1 MPHHQKKQ
9 RYAILKIDLI
19 SLFYKSTAIDKVKEV
34 IKNNILQLI
43 PSITPYI
50 NRFIKGF
57 ICMIIYVACWPILA
71 FLAGKLIPAIGSGE
85 LSTVTNIIINSLVV
99 FLIQK
104 TAQYGQDVYIAKP
117 SLEISEVMR
126 QSLFSKIH
134 KIKMNFINN
143 ISAGD
148 ITYRLTEDADRV
160 SEVIYKTFQDTLP
173 CVLQL
178 LAVIIYMFYLDWS
191 LTISTFILAPIIV
204 LSVNNF
210 GKRVLIASEK
220 SQESTSD
227 LAGLIGESING
238 ISTIRSFAAE
248 NWIKGRFNTRLRS
261 NKQAKYKTLK
271 LLAIQHPIVGFIEA
285 FGILAILGL
294 GALRINLGLLN
305 SEEFSSFFAAIL
317 MLIDPISHIST
328 NFNEYKQAEA
338 SLKRLKK
345 INMQPMEKDEWNLE
359 KISKIKGKIEFNHVS
374 FEYKKDNEVLKD
386 ITLKISKGQVIA
398 FVGSSGAGKS
408 TMMSLILKFISPK
421 IGDIYIDDKNIRSI
435 SSIDIR
441 SNIALVQQQPFLF
454 SGRIIDV
461 IKMGRDFSEDDVIK
475 SAKIA
480 NAHEFILKLPSKY
493 ETNITERG
501 SNFSGGQIQRLAI
514 ARAILGNPSILL
526 LDEATSAL
534 DSDSEAEVQ
543 KGLNQAMNN
552 RTVIVV
558 AHRLSTTQ
566 GADKIVVFD
575 KGKIVDSGK
584 HIDLFNKDGI
594 YKELCEKQLIKVT

>member
-1 MPHHQKKQ
+1 
-9 RYAILKIDLI
+9 
-19 SLFYKSTAIDKVKEV
+19 
-34 IKNNILQLI
+34 
-43 PSITPYI
+43 
-50 NRFIKGF
+50 
-57 ICMIIYVACWPILA
+57 MIIYVACWPILA

-85 LSTVTNIIINSLVV
+85 LSTVTKIIINSLVV

-345 INMQPMEKDEWNLE
+345 INMQPMEKDERNLE
-359 KISKIKGKIEFNHVS
+359 KIAKINGKIEFNHVS

-552 RTVIVV
+552 RTVIIV

>member
-43 PSITPYI
+43 PSFTPYI

-85 LSTVTNIIINSLVV
+85 LSTVTNIIINSLIV

-248 NWIKGRFNTRLRS
+248 NWIKGRFNTRLRR

-359 KISKIKGKIEFNHVS
+359 KISKMKGKIEFNHVS

-421 IGDIYIDDKNIRSI
+421 IGDIYIDDNNIRSI

-552 RTVIVV
+552 RTVIIV

>member
-1 MPHHQKKQ
+1 MPRLQKKQ

-85 LSTVTNIIINSLVV
+85 LSTVTNIIINSLIV

-345 INMQPMEKDEWNLE
+345 INMQPMEKDERNLD
-359 KISKIKGKIEFNHVS
+359 KIAKINGNIEFNHVS

-461 IKMGRDFSEDDVIK
+461 IKMGRNYSEEDVIK

>member
-1 MPHHQKKQ
+1 
-9 RYAILKIDLI
+9 
-19 SLFYKSTAIDKVKEV
+19 
-34 IKNNILQLI
+34 
-43 PSITPYI
+43 
-50 NRFIKGF
+50 
-57 ICMIIYVACWPILA
+57 MIIYVACWPILA

-85 LSTVTNIIINSLVV
+85 LSTVTNIIINSLIV

-227 LAGLIGESING
+227 LASLIGESING

-345 INMQPMEKDEWNLE
+345 INMQPMEKDERNLD
-359 KISKIKGKIEFNHVS
+359 KIAKINGNIEFNHVS

-421 IGDIYIDDKNIRSI
+421 TGDIYIDDKNIRSI

-461 IKMGRDFSEDDVIK
+461 IKMGRNFSEDDVIK

-552 RTVIVV
+552 RTVIIV

-575 KGKIVDSGK
+575 KGKIIDSGK

>member
-1 MPHHQKKQ
+1 MQ
-9 RYAILKIDLI
+9 LI
-19 SLFYKSTAIDKVKEV
+19 S
-34 IKNNILQLI
+34 
-43 PSITPYI
+43 SITPYI

-227 LAGLIGESING
+227 LASLIGESING

-248 NWIKGRFNTRLRS
+248 NWIKGRFNRRLRS

-305 SEEFSSFFAAIL
+305 SEEFSSFFAGIL

-345 INMQPMEKDEWNLE
+345 INMQPMEKDERNLE
-359 KISKIKGKIEFNHVS
+359 KIAKINGKIEFNHVS

-421 IGDIYIDDKNIRSI
+421 IGDIYIDDKNIKSI

-461 IKMGRDFSEDDVIK
+461 IKMGREFTEDDVIK

-493 ETNITERG
+493 KTNITERG

-552 RTVIVV
+552 RTVIIV

-575 KGKIVDSGK
+575 KGKIVESGK
-584 HIDLFNKDGI
+584 HIDLLNKDGI